1 MQSLS
6 GTNDNFKC
14 TRENYILI
22 PYRMHIAKYAK
33 YLIPFALFVVICFVV
48 YKMFRAPDSEEH
60 FLTKKKKNSKLS
72 DNKWAGLGKKTK
84 KSKGKTSKGKS
95 AKGKTSKGKSA
106 KASSADAGG
115 KSSGGGKSFACKLT
129 FYTDDPGENDGYSTT
144 ADGSKLSAGSKIIA
158 VNKGR
163 WNELKGKKIN
173 IAGHGTYTV
182 KDQCSSCSANHIDI
196 LVGSK
201 AEASKKG
208 VQNSTCTVL

>member
-1 MQSLS
+1 VGSKGIRAHKS
-6 GTNDNFKC
+6 G
-14 TRENYILI
+14 
-22 PYRMHIAKYAK
+22 
-33 YLIPFALFVVICFVV
+33 FVVS
-48 YKMFRAPDSEEH
+48 AGSP
-60 FLTKKKKNSKLS
+60 LTPTN
-72 DNKWAGLGKKTK
+72 
-84 KSKGKTSKGKS
+84 
-95 AKGKTSKGKSA
+95 
-106 KASSADAGG
+106 
-115 KSSGGGKSFACKLT
+115 SFACKLT

-144 ADGSKLSAGSKIIA
+144 ADGSKLNAGSKIIA